1 MNKFFEGL
9 FRKEIIGPVIIV
21 AVGFLLYKIIKVI
34 VEKIFIHGK
43 NTYEQKKRKTIVN
56 LTNNVIKFFLY
67 AIMLIMILDI
77 YGIDTRSFIASLG
90 IAGVVIGLALQ
101 ETAQDFISGIA
112 IITENYYVVGDLVTV
127 NNFTGE
133 VIELSL
139 KSTKIKS
146 ISGEVLVIANH
157 NITSVINLSQER
169 AGIKVEVPTAYEE
182 NSDKVEKVLK
192 QVVEQAKKIPNVYPD
207 SKYLGM
213 EEFKDSAITYS
224 FVVYCKQSE
233 RFDIKRRILKL
244 VKEFYEQENLKIPY
258 NQIEV
263 HNGKDIV

>member
-21 AVGFLLYKIIKVI
+21 AVGFLLHKIIKVI

-112 IITENYYVVGDLVTV
+112 SN
-127 NNFTGE
+127 
-133 VIELSL
+133 
-139 KSTKIKS
+139 
-146 ISGEVLVIANH
+146 
-157 NITSVINLSQER
+157 R
-169 AGIKVEVPTAYEE
+169 A
-182 NSDKVEKVLK
+182 
-192 QVVEQAKKIPNVYPD
+192 
-207 SKYLGM
+207 
-213 EEFKDSAITYS
+213 
-224 FVVYCKQSE
+224 
-233 RFDIKRRILKL
+233 
-244 VKEFYEQENLKIPY
+244 
-258 NQIEV
+258 
-263 HNGKDIV
+263 

>member
-1 MNKFFEGL
+1 MNKFFNFL
-9 FRKEIIGPVIIV
+9 FKKEIIGPIIIV
-21 AVGFLLYKIIKVI
+21 AIGFFLNKIIKFI
-34 VEKIFIHGK
+34 VTKFFIHGK
-43 NTYEQKKRKTIVN
+43 NNYEQKRRKTIVD
-56 LTNNVIKFFLY
+56 LMTNVIKFFVY
-67 AIMLIMILDI
+67 AIMLILILDI
-77 YGIDTRSFIASLG
+77 YGVDTRSFIASLG

-112 IITENYYVVGDLVTV
+112 IITDNYYVVGDLVTI

-139 KSTKIKS
+139 KSTKIKN

-157 NITSVINLSQER
+157 NITSVVNLSQER
-169 AGIKVEVPTAYEE
+169 AGIKVDVPTAYEE
-182 NSDKVEKVLK
+182 NSEKVEKVLK
-192 QVVEQAKKIPNVYPD
+192 QVVEQAKKIPNVYND

-224 FVVYCKQSE
+224 FVIFCKQSE
-233 RFDIKRRILKL
+233 RFDIKRRVLKL
-244 VKEFYEQENLKIPY
+244 VKEFYEKENLKIPY
-258 NQIEV
+258 EQIEV